1 MYKINK
7 VVKNKMYAARAKK
20 IKNEEG
26 YTVYKMRDDQAL
38 FLEASSFVPRN
49 SFYLGIKTKLEN
61 FEKLIDKLIATE
73 PQFVVALAWYLGKI
87 MGIRLSPVIMVA
99 RLYSAGTYCK
109 RTIHEVF
116 TRPDFL
122 ANFLSYWKGRI
133 PGGLKSI
140 RKEVLLTLRKTL
152 ESYGEL
158 TLKRRKMLNREF
170 KLKDLIKIL
179 KPKPATSEM
188 SLLYKAIIEDS
199 KRSKLVTVV
208 NKETGKVESSE
219 HTTAAISDD
228 RVSYKE
234 KQEFVKLNVSKL
246 PINSLIKNLSF
257 LEGNDAG
264 KLKTRLTS
272 LFQDGSAMRFINPF
286 DLIFLESIDHRNYNK
301 SVRVPQEIED
311 VCDEVLKKFISFE
324 CKAQM
329 PVILYDRSG
338 SMEGEGHRTGSKFLS
353 MLNGLFTLRDF
364 RFYTFASKNYGGYG
378 ASAGKIRN
386 NTILPAGIEDVTSN
400 FIDMPS
406 SFGPNAIAKTIQNLI
421 VCNGGTELMNA
432 VEWTVKCHPLM
443 DLFIIITDEATWAD
457 EFNIEAYRRVIPD
470 HLAGKVLL
478 INVAPNQK
486 SIFKPSAKIVRISG
500 LDGKIIKMI
509 EALVD
514 FDSFK
519 KRMIEQYEAKD

>member
-7 VVKNKMYAARAKK
+7 VMKNKVYAARAKASKK

-26 YTVYKMRDDQAL
+26 YTVYKMHNDQAL

-49 SFYLGIKTKLEN
+49 SFYLGIKAKLEN
-61 FEKLIDKLIATE
+61 FERLIDKLIATE
-73 PQFVVALAWYLGKI
+73 PQFVIALAWYLGKI

-99 RLYSAGTYCK
+99 RLEAAGHSCY
-109 RTIHEVF
+109 RIIHDVF

-133 PGGLKSI
+133 IGGLKSI
-140 RKEVLLTLRKTL
+140 PKVTFLSLRMSL
-152 ESYGEL
+152 ESYGDL

-199 KRSKLVTVV
+199 KGSKLVTVV
-208 NKETGKVESSE
+208 NKETGAIEKSE

-228 RVSYKE
+228 RVSHE
-234 KQEFVKLNVSKL
+234 QKQEYVKLNVAKL

-257 LEGNDAG
+257 LEGEDAG
-264 KLKTRLTS
+264 TLKTRLTS
-272 LFQDGSAMRFINPF
+272 LFQGGSALRFINPF
-286 DLIFLESIDHRNYNK
+286 DLIFLESIEHSGYNK
-301 SVRVPQEIED
+301 HIRVPQEIED
-311 VCDEVLKKFISFE
+311 VCDEILRKYVSFK
-324 CKAQM
+324 CRASK

-338 SMEGEGHRTGSKFLS
+338 SMKGEGHRTGSKFLS
-353 MLNGLFTLRDF
+353 MLNGLFLKDF
-364 RFYTFASKNYGGYG
+364 KFYTFASKNYGGHG
-378 ASAGKIRN
+378 S
-386 NTILPAGIEDVTSN
+386 AGIEDITSTFKPMLN
-400 FIDMPS
+400 N
-406 SFGPNAIAKTIQNLI
+406 FGPNDIAKKIQNSI

-432 VEWTVKCHPLM
+432 IEWTLKNNPEM
-443 DLFIIITDEATWAD
+443 DLFVIITDEVTWV
-457 EFNIEAYRRVIPD
+457 EECNIEAYRRIMPD

-486 SIFKPSAKIVRISG
+486 SVFKPSSKVVRISG

-509 EALVD
+509 EALID
-514 FDSFK
+514 FDTFK
-519 KRMIEQYEAKD
+519 ARLMKQYESEA